1 MKRFDRE
8 TEAMRKL
15 GTLLAGLAAA
25 AMLAISP
32 ASAADAP
39 DKAKIDWQQFK
50 GQSLDLFF
58 VKHPWTDAIEPLLPE
73 FEKLTGIKLNLTTA
87 AEDPYWDKSSLG
99 LANSKPPFDVFF
111 LSMGLNGYTAY
122 TNNWLAQLNEQLA
135 NPKLTDPAWYQY
147 DDISGAA
154 AAAFHL
160 PDPSSPKIYGIP
172 MSTEVYMFFYRK
184 DLFKESGIDVNA
196 ITTMQQWMDA
206 LHKLKLPAGVYPA
219 TIRGGGLGILD
230 ELNGMVA
237 NSWGNTPYLKDR
249 FVYFDDKWAPRF
261 TDPKVV
267 EGFKLWAD
275 LMKLSAPGVTSFDW
289 YEATTQF
296 AQGKAATFG
305 PDASLFASIFLD
317 PKQSTVVDKVGFK
330 ALPAVSADGAHT
342 AMWSWGLSIP
352 EKSAKKDAAWLF
364 VEWATSPWVT
374 EQVSL
379 KTLASSRQSTWKSA
393 DYQAKL
399 PEGFGEAVGQS
410 LKIAQPSIMYL
421 TSADQV
427 VQNMLDALQGIYQG
441 TPPDAAMKTLQ
452 DKATAVVT
460 GAGLYKP

>member
-1 MKRFDRE
+1 G
-8 TEAMRKL
+8 KL
-15 GTLLAGLAAA
+15 RTFLMGLAAA
-25 AMLAISP
+25 AALMIGP
-32 ASAADAP
+32 ALAADAP

-50 GQSLDLFF
+50 GQSLELFF
-58 VKHPWTDAIEPLLPE
+58 VKHPWTDAITPLLPE

-87 AEDPYWDKSSLG
+87 AEDAYWNKSSLG
-99 LANSKPPFDVFF
+99 LASSKPPFDVFF
-111 LSMGLNGYTAY
+111 LSMGINGYTAY
-122 TNNWLAQLNEQLA
+122 SNNWLVQMNPLLD
-135 NPKLTDPAWYQY
+135 NPKLTDPAWYKY
-147 DDISGAA
+147 DDISKAA

-160 PDPSSPKIYGIP
+160 PDPSSSKVYGIP

-184 DLFKESGIDVNA
+184 DLFKESGIDVDS
-196 ITTMQQWMDA
+196 ITTMAQWMDA
-206 LHKLKLPAGVYPA
+206 LHKLKLPDGVYPA
-219 TIRGGGLGILD
+219 SLRGGGLGILD

-237 NSWGNTPYLKDR
+237 NAWGNTPYLKDR
-249 FVYFDDKWAPRF
+249 FVYFDEKWAPRF
-261 TDPKVV
+261 TDPKVK

-317 PKQSTVVDKVGFK
+317 PAQSTVADKVGFK
-330 ALPAVSADGAHT
+330 ALPAASPDGAHT

-364 VEWATSPWVT
+364 LEWATSPYVT

-379 KTLASSRQSTWKSA
+379 KTLASSRQSTWNSA

-399 PEGFGEAVGQS
+399 PEGFGNAVGQS
-410 LKIAQPSIMYL
+410 LAIAQPSIMYL

-427 VQNMLDALQGIYQG
+427 VQNMLDALQAIYGG
-441 TPPDAAMKTLQ
+441 TPVDEAMQKLQ
-452 DKATAVVT
+452 DQATEIVKQ
-460 GAGLYKP
+460 AGLYKP